1 MATLRSHAAPP
12 CQPLAAPDAGV
23 PALVVIIT
31 RRRTSPTRPVSHDGF
46 EDGARVRV
54 IGSGTG
60 VDHPGCATN
69 ALQTHCRISV
79 VAVPPVVLP
88 VLAPAPGA

>member
-1 MATLRSHAAPP
+1 MATLRSHAAP
-12 CQPLAAPDAGV
+12 CQPLAAPDSGV

-31 RRRTSPTRPVSHDGF
+31 RRRTRPTRPASHDGF

-60 VDHPGCATN
+60 VDHPGCATH
-69 ALQTHCRISV
+69 ALQTHSRISV
-79 VAVPPVVLP
+79 VALLP
-88 VLAPAPGA
+88 AFEPGLEA